1 MPFSDDRA
9 GGGADDIS
17 STASSPVETHN
28 NLFLEPEGYFPPT
41 PPPTTETYTFTSYHP
56 SFPTSSSSFPSYS
69 SSSSSSSPTS
79 SSPSS
84 SLPSST
90 TSHQH
95 DDAPKEEGNQT
106 PPPPTITLHLVGHSP
121 TEAHHLWNGARVLAG
136 YLERHPHLVRG
147 KTVLELGA
155 GAGLPSLVSAVLGA
169 RRVVMTDYPDVDIVR
184 TMWRNIDE
192 CGHLLPPAKKKKTT
206 TSTSSAR
213 GEDAANGDEDQKTR
227 PTPPQGRGANNHD
240 DYDDQ
245 DEDQDVICAKGFV
258 WGADPTPLLSVLPSS
273 PNNTTITPPTSP
285 PKFDVLILADLLFRH
300 TEHGHLLDTV
310 RDTMAPRGGRA
321 FVFFTSY
328 RPWLRHKDLAF
339 FDLARARGFV
349 VDLVLETKMD
359 RPMFEDDPG
368 DEEVRKT
375 CTGWVVRWPTSEEEK
390 QAAAA
395 ETA

>member
-1 MPFSDDRA
+1 MFFSDDRA

-41 PPPTTETYTFTSYHP
+41 PPPKTETYTFTSYHP
-56 SFPTSSSSFPSYS
+56 SFPSGSSSPS
-69 SSSSSSSPTS
+69 SSSSSSSPSSHSPS
-79 SSPSS
+79 SSSS

-90 TSHQH
+90 AFHRH
-95 DDAPKEEGNQT
+95 DNAPKEEKNQQL

-136 YLERHPHLVRG
+136 FLERHPHLVRG

-155 GAGLPSLVSAVLGA
+155 GAGLPSLVGAVLGA

-184 TMWRNIDE
+184 SMWRNIDE
-192 CGHLLPPAKKKKTT
+192 CAHLLPPSKKKKTT
-206 TSTSSAR
+206 TASFAR
-213 GEDAANGDEDQKTR
+213 GEDANGGDEDQKTR

-245 DEDQDVICAKGFV
+245 DEDQDIICAKGFV
-258 WGADPTPLLSVLPSS
+258 WGADPTPLLSALPSSS
-273 PNNTTITPPTSP
+273 PNNDTTTTPPSSP
-285 PKFDVLILADLLFRH
+285 QKFDVLILADLLFRH

-310 RDTMAPRGGRA
+310 RDTMAPRGGQA

-359 RPMFEDDPG
+359 RPMFEEDPG

-375 CTGWVVRWPTSEEEK
+375 CTGWVVRWPTSEE
-390 QAAAA
+390 AAAA
-395 ETA
+395 EATA